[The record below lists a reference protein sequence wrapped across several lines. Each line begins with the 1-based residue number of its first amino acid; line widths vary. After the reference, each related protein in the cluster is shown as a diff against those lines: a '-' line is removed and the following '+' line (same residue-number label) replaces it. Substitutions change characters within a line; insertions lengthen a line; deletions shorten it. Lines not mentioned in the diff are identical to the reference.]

1 MKQVIECRS
10 REEMMK
16 MADRMINLGYSVKTA
31 GRLIPFQT
39 YGICVQAYKV
49 IFWDKHREE
58 EREDGLSFMERLLRR
73 TTWRSDLR
81 TTSVFSESSA
91 L

>member
-1 MKQVIECRS
+1 MKQIIECRS

-16 MADRMINLGYSVKTA
+16 MADRMIDLGYSVKTA
-31 GRLIPFQT
+31 GRLIPFQP
-39 YGICVQAYKV
+39 YGICVPSHKV
-49 IFWDKHREE
+49 IFWDKDREK

-73 TTWRSDLR
+73 TTWKSDLR
-81 TTSVFSESSA
+81 TTSAFSESSA